1 MFNESRDILNW
12 LLGISVLLVASW
24 LSWLLYQMG
33 RTLKNVNKTLE
44 GIQKIVDGIQHGLET
59 LHEKT
64 SHLATYFGLVL
75 KLGEQILNM
84 IKNKASERQARQSS
98 RSERTNKNKS

>member
-12 LLGISVLLVASW
+12 LLGISVLLVACW

-33 RTLKNVNKTLE
+33 RTLKNVNQTLE
-44 GIQKIVDGIQHGLET
+44 GIQKITSSIQNGLET

-64 SHLATYFGLVL
+64 SHLATYFSIVL

-84 IKNKASERQARQSS
+84 IKNKSSERRAKESS
-98 RSERTNKNKS
+98 RGEKTNKNKS